1 MAETLPGL
9 LLAQYQRVRWHLL
22 NVGSDTEIHAVHF
35 HGLPFTIH
43 AKQEHRMGVYN
54 LFPGKYICIFIYLV
68 LLHSPRLYCS
78 SSYDDTWTWTDAST
92 EITDLFL
99 PPLGVF
105 GTVEMRPPTVGT
117 WLVEC
122 TIGDYQLA
130 GMRAKLLVYDPSTC
144 NVLWPSNAAVNSIDW
159 AFRWR
164 MAPAEHAKNCIAY
177 GSFLCACGNL

>member
-54 LFPGKYICIFIYLV
+54 LFPGKYICIFIFIYLV

-78 SSYDDTWTWTDAST
+78 SSYDDTWTDAST
-92 EITDLFL
+92 EITDF
-99 PPLGVF
+99 F
-105 GTVEMRPPTVGT
+105 F
-117 WLVEC
+117 
-122 TIGDYQLA
+122 YQL
-130 GMRAKLLVYDPSTC
+130 GLNTFLF
-144 NVLWPSNAAVNSIDW
+144 
-159 AFRWR
+159 AF
-164 MAPAEHAKNCIAY
+164 PAMKHTFFMYCIAHQFIPPSSRCIWHGGDETPHGRHLAGGMHY
-177 GSFLCACGNL
+177 WRLSAGWHEG